1 MNKYTSF
8 LLIALLIFAQTAQ
21 AQIQL
26 SGRSYKGAKVS
37 AYKYKVQHCSRYCHY
52 IEKYGTEYDVP
63 TNLIT
68 AVIHNESGFNPLAVS
83 SKGAKGLMQL
93 MDVNSQGIDP
103 FIPEQNIKT
112 GTKLLADLIKKY
124 GDFSLALAAYNA
136 GEGNVKKYGGI
147 PPFKET
153 QHYVT
158 RVLNHYHRLEKK
170 VKS

>member
-1 MNKYTSF
+1 MNKLTSF
-8 LLIALLIFAQTAQ
+8 LFIVLLIVAQSSQ

-26 SGRSYKGAKVS
+26 SGRSYKGKVS
-37 AYKYKVQHCSRYCHY
+37 VYNDRVQHCPRYCHY

-68 AVIHNESGFNPLAVS
+68 AVIHNESAFNPLAVS

-103 FIPEQNIKT
+103 FIPEQNIKA
-112 GTKLLADLIKKY
+112 GTKLLAALINKY
-124 GDFSLALAAYNA
+124 GDFGLALAAYNA

-158 RVLNHYHRLEKK
+158 KVLNHYHRLENKA
-170 VKS
+170 KS